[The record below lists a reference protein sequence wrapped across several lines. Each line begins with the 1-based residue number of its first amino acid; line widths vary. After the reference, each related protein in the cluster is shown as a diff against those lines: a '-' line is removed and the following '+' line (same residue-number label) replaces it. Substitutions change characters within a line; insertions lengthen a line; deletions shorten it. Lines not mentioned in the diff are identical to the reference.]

1 MKEEMFFMKRIE
13 LYDKVYY
20 GEEIVTVRKNNIEIS
35 IYSLSITYDKFL
47 VLQKKGTSVKD
58 FIITGSDKI
67 QQMIKLLDKTS
78 LEEIENEINSSVKK
92 LEEQCYIKKLR
103 KVDLQKYKN
112 IITSFYDENYCKFII
127 LGIKLPELI
136 EEINQKAAV

>member
-1 MKEEMFFMKRIE
+1 MKRIE

-20 GEEIVTVRKNNIEIS
+20 GEEIVTVRKNDIEIS

-47 VLQKKGTSVKD
+47 VLQKKGTTVKD

-78 LEEIENEINSSVKK
+78 MEEIKKEIDTG
-92 LEEQCYIKKLR
+92 LEKMKEQCYAKKL
-103 KVDLQKYKN
+103 KKIDLQRYKN
-112 IITSFYDENYCKFII
+112 EITNFYDKNYHMFTI
-127 LGIKLPELI
+127 LGIKLSELI
-136 EEINQKAAV
+136 EEIDQKATV

>member
-47 VLQKKGTSVKD
+47 VLQKKGTTVKD

>member
-1 MKEEMFFMKRIE
+1 MFFMKRIE

-47 VLQKKGTSVKD
+47 VLQKKGTTVKD

-78 LEEIENEINSSVKK
+78 LKEVENEINSSVKK

>member
-1 MKEEMFFMKRIE
+1 MFFMKRIE

-47 VLQKKGTSVKD
+47 VLQKKGTTVKD

-78 LEEIENEINSSVKK
+78 LEEVENEINSSVKK

>member
-1 MKEEMFFMKRIE
+1 MKRIE

>member
-47 VLQKKGTSVKD
+47 VLQKKGTTVKD

-78 LEEIENEINSSVKK
+78 LEEVENEINSSVKK

>member
-1 MKEEMFFMKRIE
+1 MKRIE

-47 VLQKKGTSVKD
+47 VLQKKGTTVKD

-78 LEEIENEINSSVKK
+78 MEEIKKEIDTG
-92 LEEQCYIKKLR
+92 LEKMKEQCYAKKL
-103 KVDLQKYKN
+103 KKIDLQRYKN
-112 IITSFYDENYCKFII
+112 EITNFYDKNYHMFTI
-127 LGIKLPELI
+127 LGIKLSELI
-136 EEINQKAAV
+136 EEIDQKAAV

>member
-1 MKEEMFFMKRIE
+1 MFFMKRIE

-47 VLQKKGTSVKD
+47 VLQKKGTTVKD

>member
-1 MKEEMFFMKRIE
+1 MKRIE

-20 GEEIVTVRKNNIEIS
+20 GEEIVTVRKNDIEIS

-47 VLQKKGTSVKD
+47 VLQKKGTTVKD

-78 LEEIENEINSSVKK
+78 MEEIKKEIDTG
-92 LEEQCYIKKLR
+92 LEKMKEQCYAKKL
-103 KVDLQKYKN
+103 KKIDLQRYKN
-112 IITSFYDENYCKFII
+112 EITNFYDKNYHMFTI
-127 LGIKLPELI
+127 LGIKLSELI
-136 EEINQKAAV
+136 EEIDQKAAV

>member
-1 MKEEMFFMKRIE
+1 MFFMKRIE

-20 GEEIVTVRKNNIEIS
+20 GEEIFEIKKDDIEIY
-35 IYSLSITYDKFL
+35 IYLLNLAQDKFL

>member
-1 MKEEMFFMKRIE
+1 MKRIE

-47 VLQKKGTSVKD
+47 VLQKKGTTVKD

-78 LEEIENEINSSVKK
+78 LEEVENEINSSVKK

>member
-1 MKEEMFFMKRIE
+1 MKRIE

-20 GEEIVTVRKNNIEIS
+20 GEEIVTVRRNDIEIS

-47 VLQKKGTSVKD
+47 VLQKKGTTVKD

-78 LEEIENEINSSVKK
+78 LEEVENEINSSVKK

>member
-1 MKEEMFFMKRIE
+1 MKRIE

-47 VLQKKGTSVKD
+47 VLQKKGTTVKD

-67 QQMIKLLDKTS
+67 QQMIKLL
-78 LEEIENEINSSVKK
+78 
-92 LEEQCYIKKLR
+92 
-103 KVDLQKYKN
+103 
-112 IITSFYDENYCKFII
+112 
-127 LGIKLPELI
+127 G
-136 EEINQKAAV
+136 